1 MNPSTLHGPD
11 YDEAPSAGSGD
22 DNIPLRYLWT
32 AELDPLF
39 WRLAR
44 TGVVSAWVGH
54 VPFAHWIVRTTAP
67 RVLV

>member
-1 MNPSTLHGPD
+1 M
-11 YDEAPSAGSGD
+11 
-22 DNIPLRYLWT
+22 PLRYLWT